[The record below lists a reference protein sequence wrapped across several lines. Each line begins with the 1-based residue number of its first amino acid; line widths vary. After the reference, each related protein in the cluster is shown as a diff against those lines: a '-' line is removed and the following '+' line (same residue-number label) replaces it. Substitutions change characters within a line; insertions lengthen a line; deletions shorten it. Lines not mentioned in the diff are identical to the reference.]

1 MDEPYPQ
8 TPHGRLLSAYLED
21 LDRRGIR
28 HALLRNHAGLPD
40 TPQGDVDV
48 VADRLPAAGAA
59 LHAAARAAGYV
70 PVRVARHTWH
80 RIHALAP
87 GPDVSGGEPL
97 IVDLQPGVTHRRGI
111 SIAADRVLE
120 NRRRRPDR
128 LWVAGP
134 GVEGAAL
141 VLHCAIERNAAPP
154 RYTLRLAELARE
166 HRDAVI
172 AELTPVV
179 GEPLAGRAVDDLEA
193 AIPELRAA
201 FRGQPLRALGQRVLA
216 LERYA
221 NRPPRLRVAPGVAG
235 ELERRGVRLGRNR
248 VDALRRSAVIVS
260 EDGDATL
267 GDALEACRRAF
278 AG

>member
-1 MDEPYPQ
+1 
-8 TPHGRLLSAYLED
+8 
-21 LDRRGIR
+21 
-28 HALLRNHAGLPD
+28 
-40 TPQGDVDV
+40 
-48 VADRLPAAGAA
+48 
-59 LHAAARAAGYV
+59 
-70 PVRVARHTWH
+70 
-80 RIHALAP
+80 
-87 GPDVSGGEPL
+87 
-97 IVDLQPGVTHRRGI
+97 
-111 SIAADRVLE
+111 VLE
-120 NRRRRPDR
+120 SRRRRPDR

-154 RYTLRLAELARE
+154 RYTLRLAEIARE

-179 GEPLAGRAVDDLEA
+179 GEPLAGRAVDDLGA

-216 LERYA
+216 LGRYA

-235 ELERRGVRLGRNR
+235 ELERRGVRLACNR